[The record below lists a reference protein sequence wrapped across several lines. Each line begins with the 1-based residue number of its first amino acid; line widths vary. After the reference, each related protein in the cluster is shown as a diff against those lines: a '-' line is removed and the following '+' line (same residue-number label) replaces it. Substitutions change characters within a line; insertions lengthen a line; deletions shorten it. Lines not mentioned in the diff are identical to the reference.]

1 MTDNKTDKSFSLTVR
16 REAMICLVL
25 AAAVLAVYWQVGD
38 HAFISFD
45 DRMYVTENPHVQ
57 AGLTAESVKWA
68 FVATDAHNWHP
79 VTWLSHMLDYQ
90 MYGLHPQGHHLTNV
104 MFHILNSILL
114 FLVFTRMTGAVWKSA
129 FVAALFAVHPLHVE
143 SVAWVAER
151 KDVLSTFFW
160 MLTMGSYVWY
170 VERPAAGR
178 YVLVLLFFVLGLMAK
193 PMLVTV
199 PFVLLLLDY
208 WPLGR
213 LQRSDVGVFQ
223 RPDTKSPGDTRDNRR
238 KARKQ
243 REKHATQSDTVS
255 RYVHQWTRALPLL
268 REKIPLF
275 LLAAASGVITLH
287 AQHNVIKSF
296 EIYPFGARVANAL
309 VSYVSYMGK
318 MLVPTRLAI
327 FYPYSDNDLAI
338 WQIGGAAVLLLGVT
352 TAVWILRR
360 SYLAVGWLWYLGT
373 LVPVIGFVQV
383 GLQSMAD
390 RYTYIPLIGLF
401 AVVAWGI
408 PELAAKWRY
417 RRTALAVSA
426 GMLVS
431 VLMVM
436 TFAQVKTWEND
447 ITLFQHATGVTE
459 DNWWAHYN
467 LGLVLAQKGDNDT
480 AVRHFEESLRIEP
493 RRPDTLMNIG
503 VIHAKRGNIEAAVD
517 YFSRALQI
525 QPDNLRAHLNAGL
538 ALLQGGETDQAISH
552 FRVCLRIAP
561 DHPEAH
567 YHLGLALAESGDT
580 DGAVRYFSNTVRLT
594 AGHARAHNSLG
605 IALSR
610 KGRVADAAAH
620 FREAVKI
627 NPDFTEARTNLERA
641 EAVLHE
647 TDRIIEKIRMLL
659 AANPGDHTL
668 HYDLGT
674 AYYRRGEFDEAV
686 HYYLKALSINP
697 DAVQVLNN
705 LAIVHMAQGKYGE
718 AISVFNRMAEIQP
731 DDARH
736 YYNIACLHARQGR
749 EGEALSFLEKAV
761 EKGYDNWDLIRTDRD
776 LDGIRHLP
784 GYKRLVERRR

>member
-1 MTDNKTDKSFSLTVR
+1 MTDTKTDNASSFTLR
-16 REAMICLVL
+16 REGMICLL
-25 AAAVLAVYWQVGD
+25 IAVIILAVYWQVGD

-57 AGLTAESVKWA
+57 AGLTLEGLRWA

-79 VTWLSHMLDYQ
+79 VTWLSHMLDCEL
-90 MYGLHPQGHHLTNV
+90 YGLNPAGHHLTNV
-104 MFHILNSILL
+104 LFHILNSILL
-114 FLVFTRMTGAVWKSA
+114 FLIFRRMTGSLWRSGL
-129 FVAALFAVHPLHVE
+129 VAMLFAVHPLHVE

-151 KDVLSTFFW
+151 KDVLSAFFW

-213 LQRSDVGVFQ
+213 LQRSDVDIFQ
-223 RPDTKSPGDTRDNRR
+223 HPDKKSPGDTGDNGG

-243 REKHATQSDTVS
+243 RENHAAQSSPVTGH
-255 RYVHQWTRALPLL
+255 VHQWARALPLL

-275 LLAAASGVITLH
+275 VLAAASGVITLH

-296 EIYPFGARVANAL
+296 ELYPFGTRVANAL
-309 VSYVSYMGK
+309 VSYVTYMGK
-318 MLVPTRLAI
+318 MLVPTHLAI
-327 FYPYSDNDLAI
+327 FYPYSDNALAI
-338 WQIGGAAVLLLGVT
+338 WQIGGAAVLLVGIT

-360 SYLAVGWLWYLGT
+360 SYLTVGWLWYLGT
-373 LVPVIGFVQV
+373 LVPVIGLVQV

-390 RYTYIPLIGLF
+390 RYTYIPLVGLF
-401 AVVAWGI
+401 VVIAWGI

-417 RRTALAVSA
+417 RRTALTVSA
-426 GMLVS
+426 GVLVS

-447 ITLFQHATGVTE
+447 ITLFQHAAGVTE

-467 LGLVLAQKGDNDT
+467 LGLALAQKGDGDA

-517 YFSRALQI
+517 YFSRALRI

-580 DGAVRYFSNTVRLT
+580 DGAVRYFSNTVRLR

-610 KGRVADAAAH
+610 KGRIADAAAH

-627 NPDFTEARTNLERA
+627 NPDFTEALTNLERA

-647 TDRIIEKIRMLL
+647 TGRIIERLRMLL

-674 AYYRRGEFDEAV
+674 AYYTRGEFDEAV
-686 HYYLKALSINP
+686 HYYRKALSINP

-705 LAIVHMAQGKYGE
+705 LAIVHMAQGKYAE
-718 AISVFNRMAEIQP
+718 AISVLNRMAELQP

-736 YYNIACLHARQGR
+736 YYNLACLHARQGR
-749 EGEALSFLEKAV
+749 EEEALSFLEKAV
-761 EKGYDNWDLIRTDRD
+761 EKGYDNWELIRTDGD
-776 LDGIRHLP
+776 LDGIRKLP
-784 GYKRLVERRR
+784 GYQELIEGHR

>member
-1 MTDNKTDKSFSLTVR
+1 KSFSFTLR
-16 REAMICLVL
+16 REGMICLL
-25 AAAVLAVYWQVGD
+25 IAAAILAVYWQVGD

-45 DRMYVTENPHVQ
+45 DRMYVTENPHVR
-57 AGLTAESVKWA
+57 AGLTLEGIRWA

-79 VTWLSHMLDYQ
+79 VTWLSHMVDYQ
-90 MYGLHPQGHHLTNV
+90 MYGLHPKGHHLTNV
-104 MFHILNSILL
+104 IFHMLNSILL

-129 FVAALFAVHPLHVE
+129 FVAALFAIHPIHVE

-151 KDVLSTFFW
+151 KDVLSAFFW
-160 MLTMGSYVWY
+160 MLTMGSYAWY

-178 YVLVLLFFVLGLMAK
+178 YALVLLFFALGLMAK
-193 PMLVTV
+193 PMLVTA

-213 LQRSDVGVFQ
+213 LRNISQDSDE
-223 RPDTKSPGDTRDNRR
+223 KHPGGTESENR
-238 KARKQ
+238 KTRKQ
-243 REKHATQSDTVS
+243 PAKHAAPSSTITGL
-255 RYVHQWTRALPLL
+255 VHQWKLILPFL

-275 LLAAASGVITLH
+275 VLAAASGVITVH
-287 AQHNVIKSF
+287 AQHNVMKSF
-296 EIYPFGARVANAL
+296 ELYPFGTRLANAL
-309 VSYVSYMGK
+309 VSYASYMGK
-318 MLVPTRLAI
+318 MVVPTHLAI
-327 FYPYSDNDLAI
+327 FYPHPEGTLAI
-338 WQIGGAAVLLLGVT
+338 WQIGGAAVLLLGAT
-352 TAVWILRR
+352 TAVWMLRR

-373 LVPVIGFVQV
+373 LVPVIGLVQV

-401 AVVAWGI
+401 VIVAWGI

-417 RRTALAVSA
+417 RSTALAVSA
-426 GMLVS
+426 GVLVS
-431 VLMVM
+431 VLMMM

-467 LGLVLAQKGDNDT
+467 LGLALAQKGDSDT

-503 VIHAKRGNIEAAVD
+503 VIHAKRGDIEAAAD
-517 YFSRALQI
+517 YFSRALEI

-538 ALLQGGETDQAISH
+538 ALLQGGKTDKAVSH

-580 DGAVRYFSNTVRLT
+580 DGAIKYFSNTIRLT

-627 NPDFTEARTNLERA
+627 NPDFAEARTNLERA
-641 EAVLHE
+641 EVVLHE
-647 TDRIIEKIRMLL
+647 TDRIIEKLRMLL
-659 AANPGDHTL
+659 AAHPGDHTL
-668 HYDLGT
+668 HYDLGI

-705 LAIVHMAQGKYGE
+705 LAVVYMIQEKYAE

-731 DDARH
+731 DNSRN

-749 EGEALSFLEKAV
+749 EEEALSFLEKAV
-761 EKGYDNWDLIRTDRD
+761 EKGYDNWELIRTDRD

-784 GYKRLVERRR
+784 GYRRLVEGHR